1 MPTISSGYLTVLN
14 LFTTDASEKQDRLIG
29 EMRKIVD
36 AAAYPGWVSS
46 TVHSGVDKHGTA
58 NFIQWRSGE
67 DLEARYAGEEF
78 RHRTLPVFTQLTD
91 SIRLLQT
98 EVAFTQSHP
107 SLGAST
113 QIVPDRGDYTV
124 IEVHNVAEQ
133 DQDELVRAL
142 GAGQT
147 WLQGTAGY
155 RSHTVLRGLR
165 GQGVVGSFVAT
176 YSQWASKEA
185 FDAYRQLPY
194 EKQPEA
200 RQKIQARLDA
210 LITRTDWNTYRVEH
224 SRTTPAKKG

>member
-1 MPTISSGYLTVLN
+1 MPTISSDYLTVLN
-14 LFTTDASEKQDRLIG
+14 LFTTDAMDKQDKLIG

-36 AAAYPGWVSS
+36 AAEYPGWISS
-46 TVHSGVDKHGTA
+46 TVHSGERNRGTA

-98 EVAFTQSHP
+98 EVAFSQSHP
-107 SLGAST
+107 SLGPAT
-113 QIVPDRGDYTV
+113 QILPERGDYTV

-133 DQDELVRAL
+133 DRDELVKAL
-142 GAGQT
+142 GADQK
-147 WLQGTAGY
+147 WLVDTPGY

-176 YSQWASKEA
+176 YNQWADKES
-185 FDAYRQLPY
+185 FDAYRHLVY
-194 EKQPEA
+194 ERQSED
-200 RQKIQARLDA
+200 RQKNQARLDA
-210 LITRTDWNTYRVEH
+210 LITRTDWNAYRVVH
-224 SRTTPAKKG
+224 SRTTPEK